1 MLDRTRGSRYPWA
14 QSSTASSRPSFTRT
28 FERALLSRWK
38 RRYGAR
44 LLFEHA
50 KLAREKGF
58 RVFMRYVAL
67 DTVERHIER
76 VMRRAARGGHSASET
91 TLRRIHASSLGNL
104 PVALN
109 PGERD

>member
-1 MLDRTRGSRYPWA
+1 MRAIVNREFEAFVHSNIRAGASFAVETRLR
-14 QSSTASSRPSFTRT
+14 STIT
-28 FERALLSRWK
+28 
-38 RRYGAR
+38 
-44 LLFEHA
+44 FEHA
-50 KLAREKGF
+50 KLAREKAF